1 MKIVEITIQISI
13 FSRKCNTEPWIVNW
27 DKRIGIFANRDISA
41 DEEFTFNYQLEQF
54 GDAKT
59 KCLCG
64 AENCSGFIGD
74 KAKSGKTDEKTQK
87 VPKNSK
93 SQKGGKMK
101 PASQMTPEK
110 LTGKKRGRKSTNIST
125 QSKRR
130 KISHVE

>member
-41 DEEFTFNYQLEQF
+41 DEEFTFNYQFEQF

-74 KAKSGKTDEKTQK
+74 TAKDRKPTKNRKECQKIRNPRKAVK
-87 VPKNSK
+87 
-93 SQKGGKMK
+93 
-101 PASQMTPEK
+101 
-110 LTGKKRGRKSTNIST
+110 
-125 QSKRR
+125 
-130 KISHVE
+130 